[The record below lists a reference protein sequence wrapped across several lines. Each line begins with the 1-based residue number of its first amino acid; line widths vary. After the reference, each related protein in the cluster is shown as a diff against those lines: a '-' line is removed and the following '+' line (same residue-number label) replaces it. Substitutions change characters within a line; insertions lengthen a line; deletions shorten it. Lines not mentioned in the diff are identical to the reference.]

1 MGSVDVKQQQ
11 TRPCAKLTANRI
23 IRSASRCHES
33 AEKVTGDEVSHR
45 IGRALATLRG
55 QKPNAAFHVRELVES
70 FKAREFPAFTDWM
83 KERLQKNSD
92 AVLAPNPSNHIYD
105 VEDPTIDLTVGKRN
119 AARKIEHQKKMT
131 PAYILKQG
139 SFREV
144 LESVSRLPHEQQ
156 LEAAMAYLV
165 EQRKGSLLDN
175 APEYKQFEKKLG
187 QEYQTNTGRM
197 KEGLENPFY
206 LGVCEAILDLF
217 KENGWVKKAARPAS
231 RQD

>member
-1 MGSVDVKQQQ
+1 MGSVNVTQQS
-11 TRPCAKLTANRI
+11 TRPCAKLKASRV

-33 AEKVTGDEVSHR
+33 AEKVSGDDVTTR
-45 IGRALATLRG
+45 LGRAVATLRG
-55 QKPNAAFHVRELVES
+55 QKPNAAFHVRELVAS
-70 FKAREFPAFTDWM
+70 FKAREFPAFADWM
-83 KERLQKNSD
+83 EKRLQKNSD
-92 AVLAPNPSNHIYD
+92 AVLAPNPSNHVYD

-131 PAYILKQG
+131 PAHILKQG

-175 APEYKQFEKKLG
+175 APEYKQFAKKLG
-187 QEYQTNTGRM
+187 REYQTDTGRM

-206 LGVCEAILDLF
+206 RGVCEAVLDLF
-217 KENGWVKKAARPAS
+217 KENGWIKKAARPAS
-231 RQD
+231 RRD